1 MFGAIKDTFKSLASP
16 HPRKVFFHSLP
27 TNRRLMLWYAD
38 KLVKKDSRIE
48 TMEGL
53 QRLNQLRKSKTPFT
67 FICNHLTYADSH
79 IIETLLI
86 RNGFRDLAD
95 HLIHVAG
102 QKTFEIYRR
111 FMTRSLN
118 TIRVYQPKA
127 QIDKRFSKQM
137 NSKALMWASHLKL
150 HGYSLLVFPEG
161 TRTRKHHE
169 FNLHGANPRT
179 TIYFRQSY
187 VVPLA
192 LMGAE
197 GILPLGRVL
206 PRPSTVT
213 LRVGEPVNNGERE
226 EEYRLAN
233 PEKTEKEMRLDL
245 MLLYMRQVNLL
256 LDPEYRFHPP
266 S

>member
-1 MFGAIKDTFKSLASP
+1 MFGAIKDTFKSLSRP
-16 HPRKVFFHSLP
+16 HPRKVFFPSLP
-27 TNRRLMLWYAD
+27 TNRKLLLWYAGR
-38 KLVKKDSRIE
+38 LVKQDSRVE
-48 TMEGL
+48 TVEGL
-53 QRLNQLRKSKTPFT
+53 QTLNQLRKSKTSLT

-102 QKTFEIYRR
+102 QKTYEIYRR

-127 QIDKRFSKQM
+127 QIDKRFSKKM

-150 HGYSLLVFPEG
+150 RGYSLLVFPEG
-161 TRTRKHHE
+161 TRTRTNRE

-179 TIYFRQSY
+179 TIYFRESH

-197 GILPLGRVL
+197 AILPLGHVR
-206 PRPSTVT
+206 PRPATVR
-213 LRVGEPVNNGERE
+213 LRVGEPIDNTEKE
-226 EEYRLAN
+226 TAYRLAN
-233 PEKTEKEMRLDL
+233 PDKTEKEMRQDL
-245 MLLYMRQVNLL
+245 MLLYMRQVNML
-256 LDPEYRFHPP
+256 LDPEYRFRPR
-266 S
+266 